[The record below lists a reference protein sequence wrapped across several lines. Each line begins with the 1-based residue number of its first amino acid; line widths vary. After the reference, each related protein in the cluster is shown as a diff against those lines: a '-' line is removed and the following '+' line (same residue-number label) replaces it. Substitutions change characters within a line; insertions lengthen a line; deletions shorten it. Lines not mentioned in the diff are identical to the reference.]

1 METVASGDSR
11 EAEILI
17 EIRDSEKKAEEI
29 IERAKKEKESIIQV
43 ANRNSLKLLAEKQ
56 EEISK
61 VQEKKLADFREK
73 ARLIREEK
81 SAEGKAAVK
90 QLKAKA
96 EKNVAKAV
104 EIVMKKFEEAV

>member
-1 METVASGDSR
+1 METVASVDSR

-17 EIRDSEKKAEEI
+17 EIRESEKKAEEI
-29 IERAKKEKESIIQV
+29 IERAQKEKESIIQE
-43 ANRNSLKLLAEKQ
+43 AGRNSSRLLSEKQ
-56 EEISK
+56 DEIRKS
-61 VQEKKLADFREK
+61 QEKKIMDFREK

-90 QLKAKA
+90 QLKANA

-104 EIVMKKFEEAV
+104 ELVMKKFEEAV